1 MSEATVK
8 DTETGKAVEGA
19 GWFVLN
25 MGEASWTRDSD
36 HGVWCAFEPDDAR
49 FEQYGIN
56 VHIVEPG
63 QPNARYHR
71 ESNQEDFLI
80 LAGECIAIVDGQ
92 ERRLRQW
99 DLLHCPPGVDH
110 VIVGAGDGPCAILM
124 TGTRDP
130 DEAIHF
136 PVNEVAAKYFASV
149 REPTDVPR
157 EAYADLDGTQ
167 TQVRA
172 PWPPA

>member
-8 DTETGKAVEGA
+8 DTETGKVVEGE

-25 MGEASWTRDSD
+25 LGEARWTRDSD
-36 HGVWCAFEPDDAR
+36 HGVWCAFEARDAP
-49 FEQYGIN
+49 FGQYGIN

-63 QPNARYHR
+63 QANARYHR

-80 LAGECIAIVDGQ
+80 LAGECIAIVDGE

-130 DEAIHF
+130 DEKIHY
-136 PVNEVAAKYFASV
+136 PVNELAARYGSSVA
-149 REPTDVPR
+149 EPTDVPR
-157 EAYADLDGTQ
+157 EAYADLRRERTD
-167 TQVRA
+167 VPA